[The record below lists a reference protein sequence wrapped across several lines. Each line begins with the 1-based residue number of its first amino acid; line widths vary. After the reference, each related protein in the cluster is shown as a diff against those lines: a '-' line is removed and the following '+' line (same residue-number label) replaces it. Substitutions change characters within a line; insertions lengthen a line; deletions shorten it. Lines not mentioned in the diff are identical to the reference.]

1 MIKNLLI
8 FFAALLVLSGT
19 FAGYLE
25 WLLAQTEPGM
35 AQKSVLSVFAATP
48 GSAQVM
54 VSDG

>member
-35 AQKSVLSVFAATP
+35 AQKKTP
-48 GSAQVM
+48 SPSSPPHPEARM
-54 VSDG
+54 